1 MSAFRPVNVCFTPRK
16 RTLEL
21 SREALGLW
29 AAHLMKLVTVQPKPK
44 AAAKPVKT
52 AA

>member
-1 MSAFRPVNVCFTPRK
+1 LTPNGRLEK

-29 AAHLMKLVTVQPKPK
+29 AAHLMKLVTVPPKPK

>member
-1 MSAFRPVNVCFTPRK
+1 MTGIR
-16 RTLEL
+16 LEL

-52 AA
+52 SA

>member
-1 MSAFRPVNVCFTPRK
+1 
-16 RTLEL
+16 LD
-21 SREALGLW
+21 LW
-29 AAHLMKLVTVQPKPK
+29 AAQLMKLVTAQQKPK

>member
-1 MSAFRPVNVCFTPRK
+1 
-16 RTLEL
+16 LD
-21 SREALGLW
+21 LW
-29 AAHLMKLVTVQPKPK
+29 AAHLMKLDTAQPKPK

>member
-1 MSAFRPVNVCFTPRK
+1 
-16 RTLEL
+16 
-21 SREALGLW
+21 LGLW
-29 AAHLMKLVTVQPKPK
+29 AAYLMKLVTVQPKPK